1 MSGLLDIS
9 DIHWNVTRAVSS
21 MGVSCSEKVR
31 QMRLSIL
38 KMLRRGFMCFA
49 AVGLIGGGNAAAQSA
64 PGRRV
69 LKRVEAQYPFILKS
83 RSIGGTVRLKV
94 LVKADGSVKSMEVLG
109 GNAILA
115 AAAQNAVMQWKFA
128 PDVSETTVDVSV
140 VFDPKS

>member
-1 MSGLLDIS
+1 MKRC
-9 DIHWNVTRAVSS
+9 T
-21 MGVSCSEKVR
+21 
-31 QMRLSIL
+31 L
-38 KMLRRGFMCFA
+38 KILRRGFSFMCFA
-49 AVGLIGGGNAAAQSA
+49 TLGLIAGGNAGGQLA
-64 PGRRV
+64 PARKIV
-69 LKRVEAQYPFILKS
+69 KRVEAQYPAILKS

-94 LVKADGSVKSMEVLG
+94 LVKADGSVKSMEVTG